1 MMMIN
6 GICTSFLDE
15 VVKSFEVIGTVGIGR
30 RERRG
35 GDDQLLAAIS
45 IAPAQASCLNWL
57 EAPNQIESR
66 RRSRRVAGR
75 LPR

>member
-15 VVKSFEVIGTVGIGR
+15 VVVKGSRVIGTVGGCGR
-30 RERRG
+30 RGHRH
-35 GDDQLLAAIS
+35 DQLLAAIS

-57 EAPNQIESR
+57 EAPNQMESR
-66 RRSRRVAGR
+66 RRSRRVAGT